1 MASPPPSTRSESRG
15 PDWLGRA
22 RGDTVKAKCREI
34 YPQFSQGSQSQTL
47 ARAHRRLTG
56 SRRRPGPSADGA
68 STVVVY
74 RRRPVTK
81 KTMDTDSL
89 CGPSPAE
96 AVDEGRRES
105 LERTARDDEARNVEM
120 RESGECLPSIDE
132 AFPARPPKPPPPPHY
147 LRPPEVEQHY
157 SSCFLACTGAP
168 AADECLAC
176 GARCGASFFGSHA
189 RCGDCGAT
197 FCGDCRGA
205 GLRKLPGIVCDDS
218 GWRCVDED
226 ACENQAHSLRRV
238 RSYWGDDVDDV
249 DDDDVDAP
257 RPSEAPPEH
266 LMVTL

>member
-1 MASPPPSTRSESRG
+1 
-15 PDWLGRA
+15 
-22 RGDTVKAKCREI
+22 
-34 YPQFSQGSQSQTL
+34 
-47 ARAHRRLTG
+47 
-56 SRRRPGPSADGA
+56 
-68 STVVVY
+68 
-74 RRRPVTK
+74 
-81 KTMDTDSL
+81 MDADSL

-197 FCGDCRGA
+197 FCGDCRA
-205 GLRKLPGIVCDDS
+205 TGLRKLSGIVCDDS

-238 RSYWGDDVDDV
+238 RNYWGDDVDDV
-249 DDDDVDAP
+249 DDDDADAP